1 MLTLIGMRDVQKL
14 SSSIFLTIITL
25 LIVNVVSLFILA
37 LRFNF
42 LYKSLGGTGSYEGTV
57 GFISYASA
65 PTVLTWIPILNLIIA
80 VYELYLYIVGGMI
93 VHNVSMKKSAIVILP
108 FALLTVFLVVQSILL
123 SFAR

>member
-1 MLTLIGMRDVQKL
+1 M
-14 SSSIFLTIITL
+14 
-25 LIVNVVSLFILA
+25 
-37 LRFNF
+37 
-42 LYKSLGGTGSYEGTV
+42 

-93 VHNVSMKKSAIVILP
+93 VHNVSMKKSAIIILP